1 VHVIRQIGPSEL
13 TRLLADVPGPLLLDV
28 REPWE
33 LSLAS
38 LPEVLNIPMAQ
49 VPDRLDELAADR
61 EIVVICHHGSR
72 SLLVAAFLQQSGF
85 DAVINLTGGIDAW
98 SREVDPTVPI
108 Y

>member
-1 VHVIRQIGPSEL
+1 MTIREIGAAEL
-13 TRLLADVPGPLLLDV
+13 SRLMAGSQRPMLLDV

-38 LPEVLNIPMAQ
+38 MPEVVNIPMAQ
-49 VPDRLDELAADR
+49 IPDRLEELAADR
-61 EIVVICHHGSR
+61 DIVVICHHGSR
-72 SLLVAAFLQQSGF
+72 SLLVAAFLKRNGF

-98 SREVDPTVPI
+98 SREVDPAVPI

>member
-13 TRLLADVPGPLLLDV
+13 TRLLADAPGPLLLDV

-72 SLLVAAFLQQSGF
+72 SLLVAAFLKQNGF

>member
-1 VHVIRQIGPSEL
+1 MMIREIGPSEL
-13 TRLLADVPGPLLLDV
+13 SRLMTGSPPPLLLDV

-38 LPEVLNIPMAQ
+38 LPQVVNIPMAQ
-49 VPDRLDELAADR
+49 IPDRLEELAPDR

-72 SLLVAAFLQQSGF
+72 SLLVAAFLKQNGF

-98 SREVDPTVPI
+98 SREVDPAVPI

>member
-1 VHVIRQIGPSEL
+1 MIRQIGPSEL
-13 TRLLADVPGPLLLDV
+13 TRLLADSPRPLLLDV

-38 LPEVLNIPMAQ
+38 LPEVVNIPMAQ
-49 VPDRLDELAADR
+49 IPDRLDELVSDR

-72 SLLVAAFLQQSGF
+72 SLLVAAFLKQNGF

-98 SREVDPTVPI
+98 SREVDPAVPI

>member
-1 VHVIRQIGPSEL
+1 MIREIRPVEL
-13 TRLLADVPGPLLLDV
+13 SRLLGDATGLLLLDV

-38 LPEVLNIPMAQ
+38 LPGVLNIPMAQ
-49 VPDRLDELAADR
+49 IPDRIDELDRER

-72 SLLVAAFLQQSGF
+72 SYQVAAFLQQNGF
-85 DAVINLTGGIDAW
+85 ELVINLAGGIDAW
-98 SREVDPTVPI
+98 SQEVDPSVPL